1 MKSASR
7 TFVMLLAAISVCL
20 PPALRADDG
29 KFAPLKVKL
38 DEYTAAIAGD
48 SFKSQASECDFL
60 ISECKDSLARQF
72 TALYLYDHYL
82 NSRIMGDE
90 AVAVHIVDRWF
101 APGTVKMKNDLDLL
115 NAKVF
120 ADFNRS
126 SLVGEKAPELT
137 LLDPSGTTV
146 AVFPVSGNRYT
157 VLYFYDT
164 DCSTCRL
171 ETPRLKSL
179 LSSGN
184 YDVRFVAVYTGDD
197 ESAWARYRT
206 PAFSGTGA
214 EDYFDPGLDSDFQRK
229 YGVLQTPKLFLIAPD
244 GTIIGRGL
252 DSGALRILLDERFTE
267 ETYVYGSAESS
278 AVFDGI
284 FSVYGDSLKAQ
295 DVSAVGELI
304 ALKTLPSGKTEEYKR
319 LEGDL
324 LYYLSSR
331 KEEVFREG
339 TVGFI
344 DTYILGSPLWNTPSD
359 TASVIGPAQALKAVL
374 SLSPIGEKVP
384 DISVHGELVSRRC
397 LFSKGRRMGRFQ
409 TGKLRGKPLYILFH
423 TSGCGS
429 CSAALEAVGKAFSGR
444 AQRGV
449 KVLLVDMDEL
459 FSSYPSEAEAAIA
472 NFDLSA
478 MPFAISVDR
487 KGTVTRKYV
496 DLVSVFQ

>member
-1 MKSASR
+1 
-7 TFVMLLAAISVCL
+7 MLRILATLAAAIMACL
-20 PPALRADDG
+20 SATLRADDG
-29 KFAPLKVKL
+29 KFAPLKEKL
-38 DEYTAAIAGD
+38 EEYTAAIAGD
-48 SFKSQASECDFL
+48 SFKSQAAECDFL

-82 NSRIMGDE
+82 NSKIMGDE
-90 AVAVHIVDRWF
+90 AVAVHIVDEWF
-101 APGTVKMKNDLDLL
+101 TPGTVKMKTDLDLL
-115 NAKVF
+115 NARVF

-126 SLVGEKAPELT
+126 SLIGEKAPELT
-137 LLDPSGTTV
+137 LFDPAGTPV
-146 AVFPVSGNRYT
+146 AVFPDSGTRYT

-171 ETPRLKSL
+171 ETPRLRSL

-206 PAFSGTGA
+206 PGFAGTGV
-214 EDYFDPGLDSDFQRK
+214 EDYYDPGLDSDFQRK
-229 YGVLQTPKLFLIAPD
+229 YGVLQTPKLFLVAPD
-244 GTIIGRGL
+244 GTIVGRGL
-252 DSGALRILLDERFTE
+252 DAGALRILLDERFSE
-267 ETYVYGSAESS
+267 EAYVYGSAEST
-278 AVFDGI
+278 AIFDGI
-284 FSVYGDSLKAQ
+284 FSVYADSLQAS
-295 DVSAVGELI
+295 DISAVGELI

-344 DTYILGSPLWNTPSD
+344 DTYILGSQFWNTSAD
-359 TASVIGPAQALKAVL
+359 TTSVIEPARALKSIL

-384 DISVHGELVSRRC
+384 DISIHGELLSRGC
-397 LFSKGRRMGRFQ
+397 LFSKGRRSGRFQ

-429 CSAALEAVGKAFSGR
+429 CSEALEAVGNAYAER
-444 AQRGV
+444 APKGV

-472 NFDLSA
+472 NFDLSS

-496 DLVSVFQ
+496 NLVSVFQ